1 MRDDIQIK
9 FSRIKNWKN
18 KEEEDEDSSWKTID
32 NTWKIERIILI
43 ALIPVSLLRITW
55 LVILLSVLELLCITR
70 FIRIEQRYFDWD
82 HATKYIFGD
91 KENKEDDKQSSSYSE
106 ANYTSTE

>member
-9 FSRIKNWKN
+9 FSRAKNWKN
-18 KEEEDEDSSWKTID
+18 KEEEEDEDSSWKTID

-82 HATKYIFGD
+82 QATKNIFGD
-91 KENKEDDKQSSSYSE
+91 KNEVDK
-106 ANYTSTE
+106 

>member
-9 FSRIKNWKN
+9 FSRVKNWKN
-18 KEEEDEDSSWKTID
+18 KEEEDENSSWKTID

-82 HATKYIFGD
+82 HAAKNIFGD
-91 KENKEDDKQSSSYSE
+91 KENKEDDKQSSSYKE
-106 ANYTSTE
+106 ADYTSAE

>member
-9 FSRIKNWKN
+9 FSRVKNWKN
-18 KEEEDEDSSWKTID
+18 KEEEDENSSWKTID

-82 HATKYIFGD
+82 HATKSIFGD
-91 KENKEDDKQSSSYSE
+91 KEDDKQSSSYSE
-106 ANYTSTE
+106 ADYTSTE

>member
-9 FSRIKNWKN
+9 FSHIKNWKN
-18 KEEEDEDSSWKTID
+18 KEEDENSSWKTID

-43 ALIPVSLLRITW
+43 TLIPVSLLRITW

-70 FIRIEQRYFDWD
+70 FIRIEQRYFDWNQ
-82 HATKYIFGD
+82 ATKNIFSD
-91 KENKEDDKQSSSYSE
+91 KNEVDE
-106 ANYTSTE
+106 

>member
-9 FSRIKNWKN
+9 FSYIKNWKN
-18 KEEEDEDSSWKTID
+18 KEEEDENSSWKTID

-55 LVILLSVLELLCITR
+55 LVILLSLLELLCITR
-70 FIRIEQRYFDWD
+70 FIRIEQRYFDWNQV
-82 HATKYIFGD
+82 TKNIFGD
-91 KENKEDDKQSSSYSE
+91 KNEVDE
-106 ANYTSTE
+106 